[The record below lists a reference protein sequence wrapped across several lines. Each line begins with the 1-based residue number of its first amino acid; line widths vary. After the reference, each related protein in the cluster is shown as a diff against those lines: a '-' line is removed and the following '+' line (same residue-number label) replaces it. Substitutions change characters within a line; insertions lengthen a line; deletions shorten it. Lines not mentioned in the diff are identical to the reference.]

1 MCGICGY
8 FNQNDHSF
16 LDRMLVR
23 LRHRGPDDEGVYRDD
38 AVGIGIR
45 RLSIIDVAGG
55 RQPASNEDKTVHV
68 VFNGEIYNFQSL
80 REDLEKKG
88 HSLRSH
94 SDTEVLPHLYE
105 EYGDGFVDRL
115 RGMFAIALWDSGR
128 RRLYLARDR
137 FGIKPLYY
145 IDRSRGIVF
154 SSELP
159 ALRAALPELSISG
172 QAIGRYLTFGYVPRP
187 GTIYNN
193 VKQMEPGEI
202 MMLSET
208 GRSVRRYFR
217 MDALPGQT
225 GGVVKEQDLAERFR
239 TLFKETVA
247 AHLISDVPLGLL
259 LSSGLDSGSLLAM
272 MRAVHAGQIKT
283 FTIGYTN
290 IADTG
295 FNETEASR
303 AIAGRFNANHT
314 EELLAPDI
322 TNLLD
327 QVVEAMGE
335 PFADA
340 SAIPTYLVTQLA
352 KRSVTVALSGIGGDE
367 LFGGYPRYLGIKAGA
382 LFRRLP
388 GFMRAFAAR
397 NVAPLLPETGTH
409 RDQVARLKRFLK
421 SGALPLDRQYLQWT
435 TFMSAGWDGGAIT
448 GDAVRG
454 FSLDEEAARFLETF
468 NSWPQSDPVD
478 KAMGMDLQ
486 TYLIDDLLR
495 MADRL
500 SMWHSLEV
508 RVPFCDHELLS
519 FALQVPAALRLKGWR
534 LKAFVRKAL
543 EGILP
548 HDILKLPKRG
558 FMVPIARWLRE
569 DLNVMVRDLLSEESV
584 KKRGFLNPAF
594 VNWLL
599 TEHASGMRNFSDQIY
614 SLCVLELWMRK
625 QGEGVCAGV
634 AP

>member
-8 FNQNDHSF
+8 FNQNDPAF
-16 LDRMLVR
+16 LDRMLFR

-38 AVGIGIR
+38 STGLGIR

-55 RQPASNEDKTVHV
+55 RQPSSNENRTVHV
-68 VFNGEIYNFQSL
+68 VCNGEIYNYKAL
-80 REDLEKKG
+80 REELEKKG
-88 HSLRSH
+88 HSMRSL
-94 SDTEVLPHLYE
+94 SDIEVLPHLYE
-105 EYGDGFVDRL
+105 EYGDGFVERL

-159 ALRAALPELSISG
+159 ALRAALPDLSISG
-172 QAIGRYLTFGYVPRP
+172 QAIGRYLMFGYIPRP
-187 GTIYNN
+187 GTIYEN
-193 VKQMEPGEI
+193 VKQVEPGEI
-202 MMLSET
+202 MTISET
-208 GRSVRRYFR
+208 GRSVSRYFR
-217 MDALPGQT
+217 MDQLPLRPD
-225 GGVVKEQDLAERFR
+225 GVVKEQDLAERFR
-239 TLFKETVA
+239 ALFKETVQ
-247 AHLISDVPLGLL
+247 AHLMSDVPLGLL
-259 LSSGLDSGSLLAM
+259 LSGGLDSGSILAM
-272 MRAVHAGQIKT
+272 MRAGHSGQIKT

-290 IADTG
+290 IADTD

-303 AIAGRFNANHT
+303 AIAGRFDAHHT

-322 TNLLD
+322 TDLLD
-327 QVVEAMGE
+327 HVVEAMGE

-382 LFRRLP
+382 LYRRFP
-388 GFMRAFAAR
+388 GFMRQFVAQK
-397 NVAPLLPETGTH
+397 VAPLLPEAGTH

-435 TFMSAGWDGGAIT
+435 TFMSGGWGGGAIT

-454 FSLDEEAARFLETF
+454 FSFDEEAIKFLDTF
-468 NSWPQSDPVD
+468 NSWPQSGPED

-486 TYLIDDLLR
+486 TYLVDDLLR

-519 FALQVPAALRLKGWR
+519 FARQVPASLRLKGWR
-534 LKAFVRKAL
+534 LKAFVRSAL
-543 EGILP
+543 EGIRP

-569 DLNVMVRDLLSEESV
+569 DLGVMARDLLSEESI
-584 KKRGFLNPAF
+584 KRRGVLNPAF
-594 VNWLL
+594 VNWIL
-599 TEHASGMRNFSDQIY
+599 TEHATGMRNFSDQIY

-625 QGEGVCAGV
+625 QGEGVHNC
-634 AP
+634 